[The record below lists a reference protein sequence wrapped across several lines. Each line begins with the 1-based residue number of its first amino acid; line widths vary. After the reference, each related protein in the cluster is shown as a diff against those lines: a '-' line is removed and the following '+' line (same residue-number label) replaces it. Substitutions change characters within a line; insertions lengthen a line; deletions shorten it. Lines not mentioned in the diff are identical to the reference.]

1 MSEASIES
9 CFVEYP
15 ARDWQDSDVA
25 GTLRL
30 AVVGLGRFARNRA
43 LPAIA
48 DSSLC
53 EVTTLVSGSP
63 EKAERLATE
72 YDAEHVLSYEDF
84 RDARAVEAYDAVYVA
99 TPNAYHAQYTEVAAA
114 QGKHVLCEKP
124 LATSVEE
131 GEEMVEACEDA
142 GVTLMTAYR
151 LQAEPAVRRVRE
163 LVAEGMIGDPKH
175 ISGWF
180 AYRNPDQSPSANNW
194 RRDSSVA
201 GGGAMIDLGVYPLN
215 TARFIL
221 GADPVGAYATT
232 VADTSAAAEERD
244 RVETRAT
251 FQLAFP
257 DGVDATGFASF
268 DAYSDNRLQVLGTE
282 GRALIVSPFGGT
294 VTQEVVVERG
304 EARTSYAGSP
314 VDEVVEEFEYFAYC
328 VLTGTEPEPDGR
340 DGVADLRVIRA
351 IYESAE
357 RGERV
362 EV

>member
-1 MSEASIES
+1 MSETSIES
-9 CFVEYP
+9 CFVEFP
-15 ARDWQDSDVA
+15 TRDWQDSDVA
-25 GTLRL
+25 ETLRL

-43 LPAIA
+43 LPAI
-48 DSSLC
+48 DESSFC
-53 EVTTLVSGSP
+53 ELTTLVSGSP
-63 EKAERLATE
+63 EKADRLATE
-72 YDAEHVLSYEDF
+72 YGADHVVSYEEF
-84 RDARAVEAYDAVYVA
+84 RDARSIDAYDAVYVA
-99 TPNAYHAQYTEVAAA
+99 TPNAYHAPYTEAAAA

-124 LATSVEE
+124 LATSVAEAE
-131 GEEMVEACEDA
+131 AMVEACDDA

-151 LQAEPAVRRVRE
+151 LQTEPAVRRVRE
-163 LVAEGMIGDPKH
+163 LVTEGVIGDPKH
-175 ISGWF
+175 VSGWF
-180 AYRNPDQSPSANNW
+180 AYRNPDQSPSADNW

-232 VADTSAAAEERD
+232 VVDSPGAADDRD

-257 DGVDATGFASF
+257 DDVDATGFASF
-268 DAYSDNRLQVLGTE
+268 DTYSDNRLQVLGSE

-304 EARTSYAGSP
+304 EARTAYAGSP
-314 VDEVVEEFEYFAYC
+314 VDEVVEEFDYFAYC
-328 VLTGTEPEPDGR
+328 VLTGSEPEPDGR
-340 DGVADLRVIRA
+340 DGVADLQVIRA
-351 IYESAE
+351 IYESAQ

>member
-84 RDARAVEAYDAVYVA
+84 RDARAVDAYDAVYVA
-99 TPNAYHAQYTEVAAA
+99 TPNASHAQYTEVAAA
-114 QGKHVLCEKP
+114 QGKPVLCEKP

-163 LVAEGMIGDPKH
+163 LVAEGVIGDPKH

-215 TARFIL
+215 TAPRNETESRRAQPSSWHSPTGWTRRASRVSTRTPTIDCKSSEPRD
-221 GADPVGAYATT
+221 GRSSSRRS
-232 VADTSAAAEERD
+232 VAPSR
-244 RVETRAT
+244 RKW
-251 FQLAFP
+251 
-257 DGVDATGFASF
+257 S
-268 DAYSDNRLQVLGTE
+268 S
-282 GRALIVSPFGGT
+282 S
-294 VTQEVVVERG
+294 
-304 EARTSYAGSP
+304 EARPAP
-314 VDEVVEEFEYFAYC
+314 
-328 VLTGTEPEPDGR
+328 LTRGR
-340 DGVADLRVIRA
+340 RSTR
-351 IYESAE
+351 
-357 RGERV
+357 
-362 EV
+362 

>member
-15 ARDWQDSDVA
+15 ARDWQDPDVA

-163 LVAEGMIGDPKH
+163 LVAEGVIGDPKH

-268 DAYSDNRLQVLGTE
+268 DAYSDNRLQILGTE